1 MKISL
6 RILLINFLIVALI
19 LGTSFIVFYSILYDV
34 LTNYQTRNLRQSA
47 SSLVNVNKQLQAGIE
62 DDFVAL
68 YTRGINSVWSGQ
80 NFQSGN
86 LDFVLEIDD
95 ESITNYTVK
104 SNITLPQKEFNLREF
119 TTSNP
124 YLFTMSYSSP
134 EGKEYLYGRAINN
147 EMLND
152 IAQRVNSDIALVWDG
167 FVADFSNQQTNQK
180 YLHVLNLAAD
190 DLKSKSNFDLYLQ
203 GTESEDILAVVYRP
217 TIEGNKNNFY
227 YLIFST
233 FAEAGE
239 LRATLRNIFIIIGL
253 VSISLSLIFT
263 MVFTDKMRKQFN
275 ALSKAT
281 EQTYAGRFDDKIEI
295 KSKDEIGKLGMAFNK
310 MLDELK
316 KKEIAKNEYAEFI
329 TLINQNPTLKEI
341 SDVALKKIL
350 DAGDFII
357 GGLYSVDDEVKLIS
371 AYGLNAEFTERP
383 ENSAFFKKVLET
395 KQSMELFDD
404 KALPVVSAGLVE
416 VKLKYL
422 LFLPIVYNNKPV
434 ALLELG
440 SLTKPR
446 DEVKDYLEKI
456 KDQLAIGITNARALL
471 QLEKLVSDLKILN
484 DEYQKQNIQIKE
496 QNETLLYL
504 HSELTAQA
512 EELEKQRQKA
522 IELTDAKSKFLANMS
537 HELRTPMNSILGLTE
552 LMLEKVGLDP
562 RSKERL
568 EVVLSSGKRLMILIN
583 DILDLSKIEA
593 GKIEVNY
600 EDVSLDE
607 ILTEVSVAIAPLAA
621 EKNIAFDVIRNIDPH
636 TVINTD
642 RGKVVQV
649 LMNLLGN
656 AVKYTDRGKITLRVS
671 VGSQML
677 NFEVMDTG
685 IGIPGD
691 DINNIFEE
699 FQRVNSTKARKRGG
713 TGLGLAISKK
723 LADILGGNLTVK
735 SEINL
740 GSTFTFS
747 FPYNQVVLHIA
758 EKYHQT
764 KDISVNTNDNNL
776 ILVIDR
782 EKKLRSSVKQ
792 DMLTIGY
799 EIEFTEKEATAL
811 SFENNRIPLAIVV
824 DANLSGS
831 DAWNTLIA
839 LKQNNNTRNI
849 PVILISTILE
859 ANLGYC
865 FDTFDYVL
873 KPITLESLSEPISRL
888 TNLLKK
894 RINKIIVVDNNEA
907 EFNIYSKSVR
917 EEGIRVELLNPNRT
931 AISRIIETQP
941 DVVIVNLT
949 ISETDAMKF
958 THQLKSI
965 SETKHIPVMIGVNN
979 QITEDEKKFLNESI
993 EQIILKSEQHPIDV
1007 FHSVANWI
1015 EIQKLAG
1022 TTYAGV
1028 SDNRI
1033 ESDNSKKLIKD
1044 AGNNG
1049 DQPFDLNI
1057 LIVDDDSNTLFTLAE
1072 IVRSANCNPILA
1084 NNGKECL
1091 EILEEKIPD
1100 LIFLDIIMP
1109 EMDGFKTI
1117 KQIKKNEK
1125 WANIPVFAVT
1135 AKAMK
1140 EDNEIIVRH
1149 GFSDYIPKPV
1159 NPAFVTHKIQ
1169 TLIVQLKTT

>member
-124 YLFTMSYSSP
+124 YLFTMSHSSP